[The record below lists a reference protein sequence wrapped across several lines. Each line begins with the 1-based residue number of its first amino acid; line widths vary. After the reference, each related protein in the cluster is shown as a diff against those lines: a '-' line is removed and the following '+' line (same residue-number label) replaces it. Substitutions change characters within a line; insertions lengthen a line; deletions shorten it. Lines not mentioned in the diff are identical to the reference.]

1 MVMRRRIVL
10 HCPDIALKGRNQR
23 DFQQALLANV
33 RQALA
38 ALELTPRV
46 GATRGR
52 LHVES
57 TAFTDADRARIVAA
71 LARLPGIASLG
82 DAVWL
87 APARLGRDAATF
99 NWPLLEDT
107 VVELA
112 AAAFEPDCSFAV
124 DVKRVDK
131 ALAVGSVEA
140 ERRLGA
146 AIRARTGW
154 EHVDL
159 RSPHREF
166 HVDAYPDGIYAYPE
180 RIGGVGGLPVGTLGR
195 VLALLSGGIDSP
207 VAAFLLAKRG
217 CRVDAL
223 HVTPGAV
230 EAFDP
235 ESAQVARLAR
245 QLSLTCGRLRLYVI
259 PDIHFDLALRGAP
272 AGHELV
278 LFRRF
283 LLRAAAHL
291 ASSLRV
297 PALVL
302 GDSLGQVAS
311 QTLENLLAADA
322 ATDVPVFRPLLGF
335 NKQEIIALARRLGTY
350 DISIEP
356 HRDCCTL
363 LARNPRTRL
372 RADRLAAVESALMGD
387 CADLLARTFA
397 DLRRLDFDCGRLRG
411 VRAGLTRG

>member
-1 MVMRRRIVL
+1 MRRRLVL

-23 DFQQALLANV
+23 DFRQVLVADV
-33 RQALA
+33 RHRLA
-38 ALELTPRV
+38 ALGLKSRV

-52 LHVES
+52 LHVET
-57 TAFTDADRARIVAA
+57 TALAPVDTRRLVEA
-71 LARLPGIASLG
+71 LARVPGIASLG

-87 APARLGRDAATF
+87 SPAQLGRDATTF
-99 NWPLLEDT
+99 NWRLLEDT

-112 AAAFEPDCSFAV
+112 AAAFEPDLCFAV

-146 AIRARTGW
+146 AIRARTKW
-154 EHVDL
+154 DRVDL
-159 RSPHREF
+159 ERPDREF
-166 HVDAYPDGIYAYPE
+166 HVDAYPDGIYVYPE
-180 RIGGVGGLPVGTLGR
+180 RFEGVGGLPVGTLGH

-207 VAAFLLAKRG
+207 VAAFMLARRG

-223 HVTPGAV
+223 HVTPGAA
-230 EAFDP
+230 EGFDP
-235 ESAQVARLAR
+235 EAAQVARLAR
-245 QLSLTCGRLRLYVI
+245 TLSLYAGRMRLYVV

-283 LLRAAAHL
+283 LLRVAAHL
-291 ASSLRV
+291 AMKIRA
-297 PALVL
+297 PAAVL

-322 ATDVPVFRPLLGF
+322 AVDLPAFRPLLGF
-335 NKQEIIALARRLGTY
+335 HKQEIIALARRLGTY

-372 RADRLAAVESALMGD
+372 GAGRVAAVEAALIPAYG
-387 CADLLARTFA
+387 DLLARTFA
-397 DLRRLDFDCGRLRG
+397 DLRRLEFDCGRLRG
-411 VRAGLTRG
+411 VRAGFRPG